1 MDEAKPKGDAL
12 DQLAKDAA
20 AGAQFEFNPA
30 AWDAMEQK
38 LDAPKRGFFWWRLG
52 GGLAMLL
59 VVLFFIFKPFG
70 ESTET
75 LDKNTS
81 QDAENV
87 TEQNDNRP
95 SNSKNSDAR
104 NPQASGETDTT
115 QEQDGLESTV
125 ENSNQSETKNTASTK
140 TSTAITDQARTNTV
154 TGSNKD
160 AVSQKSVK
168 AKDFTDDKLIN
179 SANNQNTTIANDV
192 SGRAETTPQT
202 NYFELPQPNATNDSM
217 GEREADLYEAS
228 FETITPRWFP
238 QKYLFDLSLKPMTL
252 DSGNYRTPEVDSLQP
267 FKRWSFGVLVSFD
280 MSATG
285 LDGFTKPGLM
295 LGLQAEY
302 NVSRNWSIQSGV
314 SYSVKNYSALGTEYN
329 TASWPGGRS
338 DNLVAA
344 IAKCF
349 VIDIPFNLR
358 RYIQGKNGNRW
369 FVNTGVS
376 TYLMLRED
384 YDYEYTRPSP
394 NWAPTAQIKGENNHV
409 FGIANVSFGYE
420 TNLNKKFRLAVEP
433 FMKLPLT
440 GIGQGEVKFLSFGT
454 NLIIKLK

>member
-1 MDEAKPKGDAL
+1 MDKAKPQGDAL

-52 GGLAMLL
+52 GGLTLL
-59 VVLFFIFKPFG
+59 IVALFFIFKPYG
-70 ESTET
+70 KSTDILNER
-75 LDKNTS
+75 
-81 QDAENV
+81 A
-87 TEQNDNRP
+87 
-95 SNSKNSDAR
+95 
-104 NPQASGETDTT
+104 T
-115 QEQDGLESTV
+115 QGV
-125 ENSNQSETKNTASTK
+125 ENSNEQNGSTLTGTNENDSNSPQTPNETDAAKESNDIRTVAKNSKNNIDSTSLISAK
-140 TSTAITDQARTNTV
+140 TDQPAPSTAA
-154 TGSNKD
+154 GSNKESIGQKSLNPTVLGSD
-160 AVSQKSVK
+160 NSNTSTDKQHVSMAERVEKKRERSVSQ
-168 AKDFTDDKLIN
+168 A
-179 SANNQNTTIANDV
+179 
-192 SGRAETTPQT
+192 
-202 NYFELPQPNATNDSM
+202 NYFELSQPNAVIDSI
-217 GEREADLYEAS
+217 GVREADLYEAS

-285 LDGFTKPGLM
+285 LDGFTKPGIM

-302 NVSRNWSIQSGV
+302 NISRKWSIQSGV
-314 SYSVKNYSALGTEYN
+314 SYSVKNYSALGSEYN
-329 TASWPGGRS
+329 TSAWPGGRS
-338 DNLVAA
+338 DNLLTAA
-344 IAKCF
+344 ARCF
-349 VIDIPFNLR
+349 IIDIPINIR
-358 RYIQGKNGNRW
+358 RYFEGKNGNRW

-384 YDYEYTRPSP
+384 YDYAYATQNP
-394 NWAPTAQIKGENNHV
+394 NWALTGQVKGDNNHL
-409 FGIANVSFGYE
+409 FGIANLSFGYE

-454 NLIIKLK
+454 NLIFKFK

>member
-52 GGLAMLL
+52 GGLAVLL
-59 VVLFFIFKPFG
+59 VVLFFIFKPYG
-70 ESTET
+70 EPTEI
-75 LDKNTS
+75 LNEQII
-81 QDAENV
+81 QDGERA
-87 TEQNDNRP
+87 TEQNDNSP
-95 SNSKNSDAR
+95 TNSKNSDAR

-115 QEQDGLESTV
+115 QEHEVLKPIV
-125 ENSNQSETKNTASTK
+125 ENSNQPETDNT
-140 TSTAITDQARTNTV
+140 TSTNSPRLTIDMAKANTV
-154 TGSNKD
+154 TESNEE
-160 AVSQKSVK
+160 AARQINVN
-168 AKDFTDDKLIN
+168 AKVLAEDERIN
-179 SANNQNTTIANDV
+179 SANRQNTTIANDA
-192 SGRAETTPQT
+192 SRAPETASKT
-202 NYFELPQPNATNDSM
+202 NYFDLPQPNVTNDSI
-217 GEREADLYEAS
+217 GEQEADLYEAS
-228 FETITPRWFP
+228 FETITPRWFLP
-238 QKYLFDLSLKPMTL
+238 KYLFDLSLKPMTL
-252 DSGNYRTPEVDSLQP
+252 DSGNYRMPVVDSLQP

-280 MSATG
+280 LSATG

-344 IAKCF
+344 VAQCF

-358 RYIQGKNGNRW
+358 RYMQGRNGNRW

-454 NLIIKLK
+454 NLIFKLK

>member
-1 MDEAKPKGDAL
+1 MDKAKPQGDAL

-52 GGLAMLL
+52 GGLTVLI
-59 VVLFFIFKPFG
+59 VILFFIFKPYG
-70 ESTET
+70 KPTDVLNERATQGVEKSI
-75 LDKNTS
+75 
-81 QDAENV
+81 
-87 TEQNDNRP
+87 EQNGNTPTGTNENDSNSP
-95 SNSKNSDAR
+95 QAPNKTDVAKESNDTKVTAKNSKNNTDNKSLTSANTDQPTSNTVAGSNKETLGQKSLNPTVLGSD
-104 NPQASGETDTT
+104 
-115 QEQDGLESTV
+115 
-125 ENSNQSETKNTASTK
+125 NSK
-140 TSTAITDQARTNTV
+140 TSTDKQYVSIAEGEAKETE
-154 TGSNKD
+154 S
-160 AVSQKSVK
+160 VSQ
-168 AKDFTDDKLIN
+168 A
-179 SANNQNTTIANDV
+179 
-192 SGRAETTPQT
+192 
-202 NYFELPQPNATNDSM
+202 NYFELPQPNAATDSI
-217 GEREADLYEAS
+217 GVREADLYEAS

-238 QKYLFDLSLKPMTL
+238 QKFLFDLSLKPMTL

-285 LDGFTKPGLM
+285 LDGFTNPGLM

-302 NVSRNWSIQSGV
+302 NISRKWSIQSGM
-314 SYSVKNYSALGTEYN
+314 SYSVKNYSALGSEYN
-329 TASWPGGRS
+329 TSAWPDGRS
-338 DNLVAA
+338 DNLVTAA
-344 IAKCF
+344 ARCF
-349 VIDIPFNLR
+349 IIDIPINIR
-358 RYIQGKNGNRW
+358 RYFEGKNGNRW

-384 YDYEYTRPSP
+384 YDYEYTRPST
-394 NWAPTAQIKGENNHV
+394 NWALTGQVKGENNHV

-454 NLIIKLK
+454 NLILKFK